1 MLEGRDTVIFNKVN
15 RKALWKMQLVIK
27 DLKERWE
34 QVCGYLGIEHS
45 RQQEQQV
52 QRSWGRMCLEKVWN
66 SREARVAGTE

>member
-15 RKALWKMQLVIK
+15 RKALWKMQHVIK

-52 QRSWGRMCLEKVWN
+52 QRSWGRKEAGMLEN
-66 SREARVAGTE
+66 RQGLGSPL

>member
-15 RKALWKMQLVIK
+15 RKALWKMQHVIK

-52 QRSWGRMCLEKVWN
+52 QRSWGRHRFGMLCD
-66 SREARVAGTE
+66 